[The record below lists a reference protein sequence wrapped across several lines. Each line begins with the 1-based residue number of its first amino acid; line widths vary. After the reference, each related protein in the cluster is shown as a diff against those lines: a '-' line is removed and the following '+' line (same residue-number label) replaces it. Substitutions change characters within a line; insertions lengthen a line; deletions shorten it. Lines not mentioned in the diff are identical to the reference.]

1 MEKKKMAKFQFKC
14 PQCGK
19 TLDADDSVCGQ
30 AVACPYPNCG
40 KTIVIPS
47 MGTYINAGEMVTQQ
61 SGTSFW
67 GWIRKGFTF
76 KGRVRRKGFW
86 IILGVNVLCLLLF
99 NFLIHVAQSRLMLN
113 LLAISLGI
121 PFGLLCIARI
131 CVAIRRL
138 HDLNRSGWWILPLET
153 GTTIAFITSENSLNG
168 GLVSSIACVISIA
181 WVIVC
186 GALDGTSGDNDY
198 GSDPKGREG
207 TGEQTNFSKIAIW
220 ILSAASI
227 IIAIFGI
234 DDHSA
239 NSLAKGMLR
248 EGLSDNF
255 KEQGSFLR
263 VGDISDFML
272 VKVSGNTYDGLA
284 KAKIH
289 TAKGKSASAVIRY
302 SLKGTFDGSQ
312 LLLEWEPLS
321 ADVDKLDQ
329 LLEKAGCEE
338 DD

>member
-1 MEKKKMAKFQFKC
+1 MAKFQFKC
-14 PQCGK
+14 PQCGQA
-19 TLDADDSVCGQ
+19 LDADDSVCGQ

-47 MGTYINAGEMVTQQ
+47 MGACIDAGEMVAQR
-61 SGTSFW
+61 SGAGFW
-67 GWIRKGFTF
+67 WWIRKSFTF
-76 KGRVRRKGFW
+76 KGRVRRKEFL
-86 IILGVNVLCLLLF
+86 IIQGISITYFLLLD
-99 NFLIHVAQSRLMLN
+99 FLIHVAQSRLMLN
-113 LLAISLGI
+113 LLAIFFGI
-121 PFGLLCIARI
+121 PLVLLFIARI
-131 CVAIRRL
+131 CVTIRRL
-138 HDLNRSGWWILPLET
+138 HDLNRSGWWILPLEA
-153 GTTIAFITSENSLNG
+153 GTTIAFITSDNSLNG
-168 GLVSSIACVISIA
+168 GLISSIAGVIIIA
-181 WVIVC
+181 WVIAC

-207 TGEQTNFSKIAIW
+207 TGEKTNLSKIAIW
-220 ILSAASI
+220 TLSAASI

-248 EGLSDNF
+248 EGLSDSF
-255 KEQGSFLR
+255 KEHGSYLR
-263 VGDISDFML
+263 VGEISDFTL
-272 VKVSGNTYDGLA
+272 VKASGNTYDGLA
-284 KAKIH
+284 KAMIH